1 MKLNGTSLNIPH
13 KAVAD
18 IDEVG
23 DNHYLTSLDTPL
35 REDAFELSNE
45 EKIDQIEAHFYEIM
59 QIMGLDMEDESLSG
73 TPRRVAKMYVNELFS
88 GLDPENMPPA
98 TLFNNNYDY
107 AQMLVEKNITFFST
121 CEHHFVP
128 IYGKAHVAYYS
139 SGKVIGLSKL
149 NRIVQYFS
157 RRPQVQERLTEQI
170 AAELKS
176 ILQTEDVAVIMD
188 ANHMCVASRGVR
200 DTHSSTVTAAYYGK
214 FSDPR
219 VREELL
225 HYVSQKTV

>member
-1 MKLNGTSLNIPH
+1 LNIPH

>member
-1 MKLNGTSLNIPH
+1 MKQNVTSLNIPH

-23 DNHYLTSLDTPL
+23 DNHVATSLATPM
-35 REDAFELSNE
+35 RDDAFELTNE
-45 EKIDQIEAHFYEIM
+45 EKIEQIEAHFYEIM

-88 GLDPENMPPA
+88 GLDPENKPPA
-98 TLFNNNYDY
+98 TLFANNYDY
-107 AQMLVEKNITFFST
+107 NQMLVEKNITFFST

-128 IYGKAHVAYYS
+128 IYGKAHVAYIS
-139 SGKVIGLSKL
+139 SGQVIGLSKL

-170 AAELKS
+170 AAELKA
-176 ILQTEDVAVIMD
+176 ILKTEDVAVIMD

-200 DTHSSTVTAAYYGK
+200 DTHSTTVTAAYYGK
-214 FSDPR
+214 FNDHK

-225 HYVSQKTV
+225 HYIKG

>member
-1 MKLNGTSLNIPH
+1 MKQNATSLNTPH

-18 IDEVG
+18 IDDVG
-23 DNHYLTSLDTPL
+23 DNHFATSLETPM
-35 REDAFELSNE
+35 RVDAFDLSNE
-45 EKIDQIEAHFYEIM
+45 EKINKIEAHFHEIM
-59 QIMGLDMEDESLSG
+59 QIMGLDMTDESLSG

-88 GLDPENMPPA
+88 GLNPEAKPPA
-98 TLFNNNYDY
+98 TLFSNSYDY
-107 AQMLVEKNITFFST
+107 SQMLVEKNITFFST

-128 IYGKAHVAYYS
+128 IYGKAHVAYIS
-139 SGKVIGLSKL
+139 SGQVIGLSKL
-149 NRIVQYFS
+149 NRIVQYYA

-176 ILQTEDVAVIMD
+176 ILKTDDVAVIMD

-214 FSDPR
+214 FKDHK
-219 VREELL
+219 VRAELL
-225 HYVSQKTV
+225 HHVAQKTV

>member
-23 DNHYLTSLDTPL
+23 DNHFATSLETPL
-35 REDAFELSNE
+35 REDAFDLTNE
-45 EKIDQIEAHFYEIM
+45 EKINKIEAHFHEIM
-59 QIMGLDMEDESLSG
+59 EIMGLDMTDESLSG

-88 GLDPENMPPA
+88 GLDPEAKPPA
-98 TLFNNNYDY
+98 TLFSNSYDY
-107 AQMLVEKNITFFST
+107 SQMLVEKNITFFST

-128 IYGKAHVAYYS
+128 IYGKAHVAYIS
-139 SGKVIGLSKL
+139 SGQVIGLSKL
-149 NRIVQYFS
+149 NRIVQYYA

-176 ILQTEDVAVIMD
+176 ILKTDDVAVIMD

-200 DTHSSTVTAAYYGK
+200 DTHSSTVTVAYYGK
-214 FSDPR
+214 FKDHK
-219 VREELL
+219 VREELF
-225 HYVSQKTV
+225 HHVSQKTV

>member
-1 MKLNGTSLNIPH
+1 
-13 KAVAD
+13 
-18 IDEVG
+18 
-23 DNHYLTSLDTPL
+23 L